1 MLRKLL
7 KDEAAQMGLD
17 PKRVTL
23 HSLRIGAA
31 TTLAAQG
38 ASDHL
43 IKDAGRWK
51 SDCYQRYIR
60 DTVHMNNKVSDF
72 LANADKYTIHDV
84 KKWCVAHD
92 IKNDKELDE
101 DD

>member
-51 SDCYQRYIR
+51 SGRVR
-60 DTVHMNNKVSDF
+60 P
-72 LANADKYTIHDV
+72 
-84 KKWCVAHD
+84 W
-92 IKNDKELDE
+92 
-101 DD
+101 